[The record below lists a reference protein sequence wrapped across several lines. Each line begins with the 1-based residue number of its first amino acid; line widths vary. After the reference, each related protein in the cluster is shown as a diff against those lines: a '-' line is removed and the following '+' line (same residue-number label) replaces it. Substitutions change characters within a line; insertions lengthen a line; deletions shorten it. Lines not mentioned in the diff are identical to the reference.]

1 MTRGAAG
8 SARRPRRRLASEGPP
23 RPAQADGTLRVA
35 RERRAGSAASSLL
48 VPIATKMPHR
58 APAPHRRC
66 LSRLQGHV
74 LFDVR
79 TTPPI
84 VTPPRNRCPNPL
96 VTAAVVGDA

>member
-58 APAPHRRC
+58 APAPTDAACPDYRGTFC
-66 LSRLQGHV
+66 ST
-74 LFDVR
+74 FVR
-79 TTPPI
+79 
-84 VTPPRNRCPNPL
+84 PRQS
-96 VTAAVVGDA
+96 